1 MRVSLTGLIVFAL
14 FCAALITTLNSG
26 PDALHLGEA
35 GATIL
40 IALGLF
46 GFLTRHRSNGSAD
59 QPSASAK
66 R

>member
-14 FCAALITTLNSG
+14 FCLALMVSLRAG
-26 PDALHLGEA
+26 PDVTHLGEA

-40 IALGLF
+40 IALGLA
-46 GFLTRHRSNGSAD
+46 GLLTRARSTRT
-59 QPSASAK
+59 PPT